1 MANERTSHIV
11 DAKVSV
17 MLVRDEVQDDEVV
30 RRAHD
35 LALARGKSALFSH
48 VWTAMHRIDRASPLA
63 DESAGSLD
71 DASAEIIVNLS
82 GFDAGLMRTVHAL
95 HVYPA
100 SRVRWNA
107 RFREIVTLRPDGRH
121 SVDYRKFHRTAP
133 IEDASADRTQ
143 ARRARS
149 T

>member
-1 MANERTSHIV
+1 
-11 DAKVSV
+11 
-17 MLVRDEVQDDEVV
+17 MLVRNEVQDGEVV

-35 LALARGKSALFSH
+35 LRLARGDSALFSH
-48 VWTAMHRIDRASPLA
+48 AWTAIHRVDRGSPLLGEGA
-63 DESAGSLD
+63 ESLEA
-71 DASAEIIVNLS
+71 AEAEILVNVS